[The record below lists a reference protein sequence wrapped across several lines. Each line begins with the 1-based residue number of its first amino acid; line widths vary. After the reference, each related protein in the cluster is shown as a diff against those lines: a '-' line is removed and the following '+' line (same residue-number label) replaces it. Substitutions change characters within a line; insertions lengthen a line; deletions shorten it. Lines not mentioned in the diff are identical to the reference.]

1 VKDRILFRDDFSSY
15 PLEPMMKAGLLEDR
29 FGPWVQTSHHYSWH
43 SKRIRHY
50 LTTTLP
56 WRVVESAEGRGLE
69 QPETWPNV
77 VVCAGDE
84 AWEDYTLETTVT
96 PLARGR
102 CGVLFRY
109 QTSRRN
115 YYLAFENGRTLSLY
129 RREDDDLILL
139 RAVAFGH
146 KTRAARSVRVDLE
159 GERIRVCVD
168 DRELIAVADGAL
180 RHGKI
185 GLRTDAP
192 ARYGPVSVRM
202 NKAALAMF
210 ERAHRG
216 AAAAVRRKSA
226 ALPRPKVVH
235 EIPIS
240 ARADYFHMD
249 DLNGDGKPEV
259 VFLEQE
265 VLGPDNTRVASLG
278 AMTMDGGILW
288 REGRPAQSCYP
299 VHSDVAF
306 NIGDV
311 NGDGRKEI
319 LVTRDGLLQIVDSA
333 NGRVL
338 KETPTPPARY
348 GDKEVAHIIG
358 DSILLADLAGKGRRT
373 DILLKDRYTNIW
385 AYDSQLRLL
394 WTRELNT
401 GHYPRAGDI
410 NGDGREEVMA
420 GYSMLSADGETLWTV
435 PGSDPLRNY
444 FPGPEHAD
452 SLWIGRFDGTAD
464 SPVRVAIAASDMGFL
479 LLDAVTGR
487 LLVQDKCGHAQHLAI
502 APFRRDLP
510 GCQFIVGCFWGN
522 PGIMTVYDC
531 QGRKLRQKEMPP
543 NGLVLPLDWTGDGT
557 LHALSARTL
566 DVVDDELD
574 VVLRLN
580 PRRTAWKNARP
591 VTGDFL
597 GLGRDQVAV
606 RDDKRIALLAAD
618 LPRRGGRS
626 ALAHNHENFNLYG
639 AFYMDRRPARSG
651 KP

>member
-1 VKDRILFRDDFSSY
+1 MKERIVFRDDFTSY
-15 PLEPMMKAGLLEDR
+15 PVAPMMKAGLLEDR
-29 FGPWVQTSHHYSWH
+29 FGPWTQTSHHYSWH
-43 SKRIRHY
+43 SKRVPHY
-50 LTTTLP
+50 HATTLP
-56 WRVVESAEGRGLE
+56 WRVIETAEGRCLE
-69 QPETWPNV
+69 QPEVWPNV
-77 VVCAGDE
+77 VVCAGDA
-84 AWEDYTLETTVT
+84 AWEDYTLETEVT
-96 PLARGR
+96 PLSRGR

-115 YYLAFENGRTLSLY
+115 YYLAFENGKTLSLY
-129 RREDDDLILL
+129 RREDDELILL
-139 RAVAFGH
+139 RSVACRY
-146 KTRAARSVRVDLE
+146 KTRAPQRVRVALA
-159 GERIRVCVD
+159 GERIKVFVD
-168 DRELIAVADGAL
+168 RLLRFSVSDGVL

-192 ARYGPVSVRM
+192 ARYGAVSVRM
-202 NKAALAMF
+202 DKTAQALVERNQRDTAALI
-210 ERAHRG
+210 
-216 AAAAVRRKSA
+216 RRKSA

-240 ARADYFHMD
+240 APADYFHMD
-249 DLNGDGKPEV
+249 DLDGDGKPEV

-278 AMTMDGGILW
+278 AMTLDGGILW
-288 REGRPAQSCYP
+288 REGRPAKSCYP

-319 LVTRDGLLQIVDSA
+319 LVTREGMLQIVDSS

-338 KETPTPPARY
+338 NETPTPPARY
-348 GDKEVAHIIG
+348 GSKEVPHIIG

-385 AYDSQLRLL
+385 AYDSRLRLL
-394 WTRELNT
+394 WTRALNT

-444 FPGPEHAD
+444 YPGPEHAD
-452 SLWIGRFDGTAD
+452 SLWIGRFDGTAGG
-464 SPVRVAIAASDMGFL
+464 PVRVAMAASDMGFL

-522 PGIMTVYDC
+522 PGIMTVYDHE
-531 QGRKLRQKEMPP
+531 GRKLRQKEIPP
-543 NGLVLPLDWTGDGT
+543 LGLVVPLDWTGDGT
-557 LHALSARTL
+557 IHALNARTL
-566 DVVDDELD
+566 EVVDDELD
-574 VVLRLN
+574 VVLRLS
-580 PRRTAWKNARP
+580 PRKAACKNARP

-606 RDDKRIALLAAD
+606 RDEKRIALLAAD
-618 LPRRGGRS
+618 LPVKRGRS
-626 ALAHNHENFNLYG
+626 PLAHDHENFNLYG
-639 AFYMDRRPARSG
+639 AFYMDKRPAQS
-651 KP
+651 